1 MSKKEID
8 YNNVMERIWES
19 TIDAVKK
26 LEDESLNLNVEILDE
41 LWEITEIE
49 KEITRKLI
57 HEDFGNEDNM
67 DIKKDYKEKL
77 QSIYEIFKN
86 FKKEYEM

>member
-19 TIDAVKK
+19 VIDTIKEVG
-26 LEDESLNLNVEILDE
+26 DESLNLDVEILDE
-41 LWEITEIE
+41 LREITEIE
-49 KEITRKLI
+49 KEITSRLTY
-57 HEDFGNEDNM
+57 EDFGNENNVN
-67 DIKKDYKEKL
+67 IKKDYKERL

-86 FKKEYEM
+86 FKEEYKM

>member
-8 YNNVMERIWES
+8 YNNVMDKIWES
-19 TIDAVKK
+19 VKDVIK
-26 LEDESLNLNVEILDE
+26 EIEDESLNLDVEILDE
-41 LWEITEIE
+41 LGEIKEIE

-57 HEDFGNEDNM
+57 REDFGNEDNVN
-67 DIKKDYKEKL
+67 IKKDYKEKL

-86 FKKEYEM
+86 FKEEYEM

>member
-19 TIDAVKK
+19 AIDAIKK

>member
-8 YNNVMERIWES
+8 YNNVMDKIWES
-19 TIDAVKK
+19 VKDVIK
-26 LEDESLNLNVEILDE
+26 EIEDQSLNLDVEILDE
-41 LWEITEIE
+41 LGEIKEIE

-57 HEDFGNEDNM
+57 REDFGNEDNVN
-67 DIKKDYKEKL
+67 IKKDYKEKL

-86 FKKEYEM
+86 FKEEYEM